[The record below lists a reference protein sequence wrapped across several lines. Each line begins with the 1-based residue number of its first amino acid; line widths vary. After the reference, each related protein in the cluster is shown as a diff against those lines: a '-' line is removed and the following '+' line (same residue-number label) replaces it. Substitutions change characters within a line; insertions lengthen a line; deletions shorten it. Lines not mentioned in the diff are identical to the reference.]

1 VATHLN
7 PTLLHKF
14 FQGFMRS
21 LSRIF
26 QDPNMGSL
34 IVYNDLV
41 RIILSGIKFF
51 SASRLHKITRLV
63 GFKYHMNPASLRFII
78 STLHYIYILK
88 FIFLKYHY
96 IIFHYKETCWSMW
109 EAIIHHKKNILLILV
124 ISYFD
129 LQDTSHF
136 NLSNTSY

>member
-1 VATHLN
+1 
-7 PTLLHKF
+7 
-14 FQGFMRS
+14 MRS

-34 IVYNDLV
+34 IVYNDPV
-41 RIILSGIKFF
+41 RIILSGINFF

-96 IIFHYKETCWSMW
+96 IIFHYKETC
-109 EAIIHHKKNILLILV
+109 
-124 ISYFD
+124 
-129 LQDTSHF
+129 
-136 NLSNTSY
+136 